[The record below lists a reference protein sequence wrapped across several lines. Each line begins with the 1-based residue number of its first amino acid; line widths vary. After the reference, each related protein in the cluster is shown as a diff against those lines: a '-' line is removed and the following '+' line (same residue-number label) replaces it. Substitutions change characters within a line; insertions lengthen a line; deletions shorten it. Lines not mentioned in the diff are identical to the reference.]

1 MSFICVHFLIH
12 ILILAE
18 FLRSFVYQQYAIKL
32 FEQELFCV

>member
-12 ILILAE
+12 KLILAE